1 MENSLNPKRWD
12 VVSKD
17 FVSKNLILEDQLIQK
32 KTKNRKT
39 LIFGLI
45 SFYLFLLIVSLFLL

>member
-1 MENSLNPKRWD
+1 MDNSLNPKRWD

-17 FVSKNLILEDQLIQK
+17 FVSKNLIIEDQLIQK
-32 KTKNRKT
+32 KTKKRQT

>member
-1 MENSLNPKRWD
+1 MDNSLNPKRWD

-32 KTKNRKT
+32 STKKRKT

-45 SFYLFLLIVSLFLL
+45 SFYLFLLIISLFLL

>member
-1 MENSLNPKRWD
+1 MDNSLNPKRWD

-17 FVSKNLILEDQLIQK
+17 FVSKNLIIEDQLIQK
-32 KTKNRKT
+32 KTKKRKT

>member
-1 MENSLNPKRWD
+1 MDNSLNPKRWD

-17 FVSKNLILEDQLIQK
+17 FISKNLILEDQLIQK
-32 KTKNRKT
+32 KTKERKV

-45 SFYLFLLIVSLFLL
+45 SFYLFLLVISLFLL